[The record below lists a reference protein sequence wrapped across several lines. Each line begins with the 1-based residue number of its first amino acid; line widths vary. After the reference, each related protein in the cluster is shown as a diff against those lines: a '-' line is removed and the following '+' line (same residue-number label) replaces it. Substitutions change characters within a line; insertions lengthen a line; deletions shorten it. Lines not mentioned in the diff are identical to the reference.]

1 MVLQAPQPSILLG
14 TVWLLTWK
22 VILVAVHRSYVLVK
36 RLLVTKLLPTVWF
49 HAGVGFLLV
58 MRYPDVCV

>member
-1 MVLQAPQPSILLG
+1 MVLQALQPAVLLG
-14 TVWLLTWK
+14 AAWLLTWK

-49 HAGVGFLLV
+49 HAGVGLLLA
-58 MRYPDVCV
+58 MHYPDVCV